1 VDDAV
6 EQAVLRVIETMR
18 ERLGEPLTIDDMAR
32 TAMFS
37 KFHFTRIFRRVTGL
51 SPGRFLSAMRL
62 QRAQELLV
70 TTSLNVADISY
81 QVGYNSVGTF
91 SSRFARSVG
100 LSPTEYRQHGG
111 FAPEVR
117 VDRVAHNGRP
127 RGAIRGA
134 VLPPTGVPLGWVFV
148 GLFRDLIRQGRP
160 VACVVLPTPG
170 PYLLENVP
178 SGTWHLVTTSIA
190 SHHDPPGRH
199 TVPHHRHPT
208 NRALYVGHESTVT
221 VPSETVVGLPDLRLR
236 PLRATDPPMLL
247 ALPCAQRDGHTTSM
261 ERHDRPRA
269 PNGAGPHT
277 ARHGGAPGPAAG
289 GHVKRAPSSGA
300 HHGSAATASAPAP
313 PGSREL

>member
-1 VDDAV
+1 
-6 EQAVLRVIETMR
+6 LRVIETMR

-117 VDRVAHNGRP
+117 LDRVAHNGHP
-127 RGAIRGA
+127 RGAVRGA
-134 VLPPTGVPLGWVFV
+134 VLAPPGTHLGWVFI
-148 GLFRDLIRQGRP
+148 GLFPDLIRQGRP
-160 VACVVLPTPG
+160 VACVVLPSPG
-170 PYLLENVP
+170 TYLLENVP
-178 SGTWHLVTTSIA
+178 TGTWHLVATSIA
-190 SHHDPPGRH
+190 SHHDLSARH

-208 NRALYVGHESTVT
+208 NRALYVGRQPAFT
-221 VPSETVVGLPDLRLR
+221 VPPDTVVGHSDLRLR
-236 PLRATDPPMLL
+236 PSRAIDPPLLL
-247 ALPCAQRDGHTTSM
+247 ALPCGQRDGPTTPM
-261 ERHDRPRA
+261 DRHDRPR
-269 PNGAGPHT
+269 GPT
-277 ARHGGAPGPAAG
+277 LDPTGPLPRHGSRS
-289 GHVKRAPSSGA
+289 GHATGVHVTRAPSSGA

-313 PGSREL
+313 PGNPES